1 MPIDFEGEKCLYM
14 SIATYNTISST
25 VALNFLQ
32 NSLKILQPYLRD
44 PDLRCWVIWTPVGSK
59 SRARYLKQF
68 LRGLKVEEI
77 AKDFPLAG
85 LALIVWK
92 EGLRSIG
99 RDPHIGGIEI
109 LFSEALVPELGITI
123 ASQLEFAA
131 NVETLLKGQV
141 PWVVQEQ
148 VVELALSTFT
158 AVDGVVGYIT
168 VDYVGTGGFTDSPY
182 ERAVGLAYVWAARE
196 FRSKVRGYYWGNLLS
211 SGHVELLGGE
221 AILQKAPVYL
231 VKKLENG
238 YYLQLTEDINNIDRD
253 KLAQLKEF
261 LKPLL
266 PEGYPQSPEYYE
278 NLPNFLL

>member
-14 SIATYNTISST
+14 SIATYNTISSP

-32 NSLKILQPYLRD
+32 SSLKILQPYLGD
-44 PDLRCWVIWTPVGSK
+44 PDLRCWGIWTPVGSK
-59 SRARYLKQF
+59 SRARS
-68 LRGLKVEEI
+68 LRSLKVEEI

-92 EGLRSIG
+92 EKLRSIG

-109 LFSEALVPELGITI
+109 LFSEALAPELGITI

-141 PWVVQEQ
+141 PRAVQEQ

-211 SGHVELLGGE
+211 NSHVELLGGE
-221 AILQKAPVYL
+221 AVLAQAPVYL

-238 YYLQLTEDINNIDRD
+238 YYLQLTEDINNIDRE